1 MFQLQNYDPF
11 PVNEK
16 RLSQDRR
23 IWNSK
28 PEGGE
33 SYRSDCNAIENQIRV
48 KCPSPTT

>member
-16 RLSQDRR
+16 RLSQGRR

-28 PEGGE
+28 PEGWRILQVGL
-33 SYRSDCNAIENQIRV
+33 
-48 KCPSPTT
+48 